1 MSFKNLSGLIVGL
14 IILIFSIFL
23 TSKIFGN
30 TQANILV
37 GMLTISMFYFISYLF
52 IATALCRLEYDVVEK
67 NRYIT
72 LNKNMKNI
80 TVIDRKTKNKETLNH
95 ESIKNIELYY
105 SWNTNPFSSDLGYT
119 KFTMTNERIIYITQ
133 DIVHQS
139 EIQNIFKN
147 KVIKEKSKFMNR
159 LQ

>member
-14 IILIFSIFL
+14 IILTFL
-23 TSKIFGN
+23 SSKIFDN
-30 TQANILV
+30 TQASILV
-37 GMLTISMFYFISYLF
+37 GMHTISMFYFISYLF

-95 ESIKNIELYY
+95 E
-105 SWNTNPFSSDLGYT
+105 
-119 KFTMTNERIIYITQ
+119 
-133 DIVHQS
+133 
-139 EIQNIFKN
+139 
-147 KVIKEKSKFMNR
+147 
-159 LQ
+159 